1 MQYHSLLQKQAA
13 GTATEAELQQLQQ
26 WLQTLDEAALRQVM
40 HSYALLMNTERLQ
53 ATPGNAAVWRQINA
67 TLQQQGALPQTS
79 APGIPSVTESRRVR
93 TLWPRVSV
101 AAAVLLALVSG
112 TWWWMNRGAV
122 EPAEVRTLAI
132 AGDKAPAVNR
142 ATLTLA
148 DGRVITLDS
157 AAGGTLAQQQGMAV
171 VKLSDGAIRYQPNGT
186 TSAGNAAAAVNTLR
200 TPRGGL
206 FQVTLPDGSRVWL
219 NSASSLQYPAA
230 FTGTNRTVTLSG
242 EAYFEIAADKSK
254 PFLVNT
260 ATQQVQVLGTA
271 FNINAY
277 DDEGATRTTLLQGS
291 VQVALHTPGNGA
303 AQQKLSP
310 GKQAVATPAGITV
323 QQPDLQQVMAWK
335 EGEFRFSHLKITS
348 IMRQI
353 ARWYDVEVEYQGPV
367 PQNEFYG
374 VIPRKEYVS
383 QILKA
388 LTLTKNVHFVMKG
401 NTIVVIAGPA

>member
-1 MQYHSLLQKQAA
+1 MQYHPLLQKQAA
-13 GTATEAELQQLQQ
+13 GSATEAEIQQLQQ

-40 HSYALLMNTERLQ
+40 RDYALLMETQRLQ
-53 ATPGNAAVWRQINA
+53 AAAGNPEVWQQIHAA
-67 TLQQQGALPQTS
+67 LQQQGAFQQLPGAQ
-79 APGIPSVTESRRVR
+79 PLPHPRVR

-101 AAAVLLALVSG
+101 AAAVLLALITG
-112 TWWWMNRGAV
+112 TWWWVNKGAV
-122 EPAEVRTLAI
+122 EPADTRAMAMVT
-132 AGDKAPAVNR
+132 DKAPAASR

-148 DGRVITLDS
+148 DGRVLTLDS
-157 AAGGTLAQQQGMAV
+157 TAGGTLAQQQGADV
-171 VKLSDGAIRYQPNGT
+171 IKTTGGEIRYQATGATAPAT
-186 TSAGNAAAAVNTLR
+186 AMNTLR

-219 NSASSLQYPAA
+219 NSASSLQYPTA
-230 FTGTNRTVTLSG
+230 FTGSRRTVTLTG
-242 EAYFEIAADKSK
+242 EAYFEVAADKAK

-277 DDEGATRTTLLQGS
+277 EDEEATRTTLLQGS
-291 VQVALHTPGNGA
+291 VQVALHTPVTGSTV
-303 AQQKLSP
+303 QKLLP
-310 GKQAVATPAGITV
+310 GKQSVATPSGITLA
-323 QQPDLQQVMAWK
+323 QPDLQQVMAWK

-353 ARWYDVEVEYQGPV
+353 ARWYDVEVEYRGPV
-367 PQNEFYG
+367 PENEFYG

-388 LTLTKNVHFVMKG
+388 LTLTRNVHFIMKG
-401 NTIVVIAGPA
+401 NTIVVMAGPA